1 MICASTECDS
11 DDVKVIDSRPHESK
25 NWIRR
30 RRKCLKCGLRWNTIE
45 LGEFELDENWTDGN
59 GLQDD

>member
-11 DDVKVIDSRPHESK
+11 DDIKVIDSRPHENK

-30 RRKCLKCGLRWNTIE
+30 RRKCMVCGMRWNTIE

-59 GLQDD
+59 GLQTE

>member
-1 MICASTECDS
+1 MICASSECDS
-11 DDVKVIDSRPHESK
+11 DDIKVIDSRPHESK

-30 RRKCLKCGLRWNTIE
+30 RRRCMKCNLRWNTIE
-45 LGEFELDENWTDGN
+45 LGEFELNENWTPSN

>member
-1 MICASTECDS
+1 MICASSECDS
-11 DDVKVIDSRPHESK
+11 DDIKVIDSRPHESK

-30 RRKCLKCGLRWNTIE
+30 RRRCMKCNLRWNTIE
-45 LGEFELDENWTDGN
+45 LGEFELDENWTPDN

>member
-1 MICASTECDS
+1 MICASTECDG
-11 DDVKVIDSRPHESK
+11 DEVKVIDSRPHESK

-45 LGEFELDENWTDGN
+45 LGEFELDENWTQGN
-59 GLQDD
+59 GQD